1 MAEFKNMID
10 RRRLTQGLF
19 LGAAGLSTG
28 FTLSGC
34 SKPEEPAKASDAAP
48 AAGAPPAGYTAPQS
62 TVTAMLRIS
71 NWGDPADQA
80 VYAKVAQRFK
90 ARYPNV
96 TVKDEFTPITT
107 WSEYVNKLLTQVAG
121 GNAPDVINIA
131 IEGVKLGISK
141 KLFLPLTDYI
151 SRDASAKAMM
161 ANVDPALLS
170 GLAENST
177 QYLLPSTWN
186 TMLIYYNTKMFEAA
200 GIARPADDW
209 TWDDFLEIAKK
220 LSAGTNSKKVFGF
233 AMPYFNFGLT
243 PWFYS
248 NGTSE
253 LNADWTAS
261 NLGDPKMLESVTFIR
276 DLVTKHHVAPQP
288 KGADPYQLFPAGKA
302 AMTGAGHWVVGAF
315 KKAGFNDFDVLPWPR
330 KAVQASVYG
339 TAGFAVQAGSQ
350 NKDLAW
356 EYIKELS
363 SETTQQ
369 DWAKIGAATPASKA
383 VAASADF
390 LAAPPQHSDLYYAAI
405 SYAKP
410 VAAPTIFNTLEPSV
424 MRAMDS
430 ILSGA
435 DPVAALKT
443 ADREVSDAFAAAK

>member
-1 MAEFKNMID
+1 MVHSPRQFD
-10 RRRLTQGLF
+10 RRKIAKGLF
-19 LGAAGLSTG
+19 WGSASLWLGACGKSP
-28 FTLSGC
+28 S
-34 SKPEEPAKASDAAP
+34 SDASDPAQPDKRP
-48 AAGAPPAGYTAPQS
+48 AAATAVYTAPPPS
-62 TVTAMLRIS
+62 TNATLRIA
-71 NWGDPADQA
+71 NWGDPNDQA
-80 VYAKVAQRFK
+80 VYAKVMERFK
-90 ARYPNV
+90 AKYPNV

-107 WSEYVNKLLTQVAG
+107 WSEYVNKLMTQVAG

-151 SRDASAKAMM
+151 SRDDSAKALLS
-161 ANVDPALLS
+161 NVDPALLS
-170 GLAENST
+170 GLAENSI

-186 TMLIYYNTKMFEAA
+186 TMLVYYNTRIFEAA
-200 GIARPADDW
+200 GMPRPSDDW
-209 TWDDFLEIAKK
+209 TWDDFLEIAQK
-220 LSAGTNSKKVFGF
+220 LTTGDGSKKVFGF

-261 NLGDPKMLESVTFIR
+261 NLSDPRMLESVTFVR
-276 DLVTKHHVAPQP
+276 DLVTKHRVAPQP

-315 KKAGFNDFDVLPWPR
+315 KKAGFNDFDVLPWP
-330 KAVQASVYG
+330 KKTVQASVYG
-339 TAGFAVQAGSQ
+339 TAGFAIQAGSQ

-369 DWAKIGAATPASKA
+369 DWAKIGAATPASKV

-390 LAAPPQHSDLYYAAI
+390 LAAPPKHSELFYAAI

-435 DPVAALKT
+435 DAAAALKI
-443 ADREVSDAFAAAK
+443 ADQELSDAFAAAK